1 MRGDCCSTVGAAV
14 DRRGSATG
22 RKAVI
27 RKRLRK
33 SRVSA
38 PITESQFGCHGK
50 CPRPASALAATKCR
64 NPALRPNARQH
75 HRASFQRRRGI
86 PPAARAAGV
95 SGSPRGGICVL
106 PRLLL
111 PGPLCRSGGLTRPQ
125 LRPEPCAMAALC
137 RHTRSLQV
145 VWRPSWIAAP
155 TVWRI
160 RRLQLSRER
169 QRLAQPLVL
178 DDRAARRRLDL
189 VEYPERQR
197 GTFVSDSKERAV
209 GIASSRTRSAA
220 SLIAS
225 AYCHARAE
233 FSHGTGLPLA
243 RGAVKAKAHTRR
255 FRKSE
260 ASRDA
265 RPLAQNY
272 W

>member
-178 DDRAARRRLDL
+178 DNRAGRHRLDL
-189 VEYPERQR
+189 VEHPERQR
-197 GTFVSDSKERAV
+197 GTFVSDSKKSAPLELPVRERARLRRLLLQLIV
-209 GIASSRTRSAA
+209 TRALSFHTVQV
-220 SLIAS
+220 
-225 AYCHARAE
+225 CHW
-233 FSHGTGLPLA
+233 
-243 RGAVKAKAHTRR
+243 RGALSKQRR
-255 FRKSE
+255 IPDVLEIRS
-260 ASRDA
+260 
-265 RPLAQNY
+265 
-272 W
+272 